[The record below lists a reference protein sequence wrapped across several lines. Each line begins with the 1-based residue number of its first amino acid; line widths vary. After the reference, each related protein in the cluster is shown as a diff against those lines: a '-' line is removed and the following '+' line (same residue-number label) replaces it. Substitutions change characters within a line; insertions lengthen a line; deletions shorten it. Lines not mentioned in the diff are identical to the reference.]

1 MSTWLPKNQG
11 MGSVGICADL
21 VNYCVRYLQKINF
34 STVIKLLFL
43 DVVEVGTVMRMKM
56 YFKLKLLYKHLISF

>member
-1 MSTWLPKNQG
+1 MSTWLPKNQC
-11 MGSVGICADL
+11 MGSIAICAMSFGKL
-21 VNYCVRYLQKINF
+21 LCQVFAKINF

-56 YFKLKLLYKHLISF
+56 L